1 VWVEKRERQN
11 VSGRNTEG
19 TRNMWGCKSTEKES
33 EKKCYVY
40 KGIYKKGDKH
50 DREKCYLQK
59 RYMYHV
65 YNSFQIA
72 KQAKLRN
79 IR

>member
-1 VWVEKRERQN
+1 LKKREREK

-33 EKKCYVY
+33 EKCYV
-40 KGIYKKGDKH
+40 YKKGDKH

-59 RYMYHV
+59 WYMDT
-65 YNSFQIA
+65 IPL
-72 KQAKLRN
+72 K
-79 IR
+79 